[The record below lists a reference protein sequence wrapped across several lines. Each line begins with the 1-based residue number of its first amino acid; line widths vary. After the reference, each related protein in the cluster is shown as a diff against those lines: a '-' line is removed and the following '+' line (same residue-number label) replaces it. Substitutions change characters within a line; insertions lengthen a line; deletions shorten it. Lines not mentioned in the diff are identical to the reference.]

1 MSALQHREAGPPATA
16 ELFSDLLSNI
26 TQCASGAACSPRQ
39 QRSIQHFS
47 ATPWL
52 NVIAPAVWAPQP
64 VAALHSS
71 SKFKQQQ
78 RRRLLVSMRCTA
90 HGCMGNTRVAD
101 VRSGMGSS
109 TCPAS
114 VLPQCYRDVHQ
125 HLQPS
130 ERLRNACAA
139 RHFCSFL
146 LANTCR
152 PHVPKG
158 AERLPEWFS
167 RHRLHHADAR
177 AGVIQE
183 FRKHERTGQAA

>member
-52 NVIAPAVWAPQP
+52 NAIAPAVWAPQP

-71 SKFKQQQ
+71 SKFKQYR

-90 HGCMGNTRVAD
+90 HGCMGNSCVAAWA
-101 VRSGMGSS
+101 VRHARHMR
-109 TCPAS
+109 
-114 VLPQCYRDVHQ
+114 YRDVLQ

-130 ERLRNACAA
+130 ERLRNVCAA

-167 RHRLHHADAR
+167 RHRPHHVDAR
-177 AGVIQE
+177 AGAIQE